1 MKADLPYMAFA
12 VALSLAACRET
23 PVEPEAEARRATPS
37 LAAAAGSWLTRANM
51 PSDRFG
57 VATVVVSDAQ
67 GRTTLYAIGGR
78 SPTSTAPYG
87 SGGFSTVQAYNSA
100 TNTWTA
106 RAPLPHVL
114 QYSNGA
120 VAINGKIYVSGGAT
134 GYKNYSDKLLVYDPA
149 ANTWTEKQPMPR
161 NTFEGTSAA
170 IDGKLYVLSSCH
182 QQEDCWNPVF
192 PDVSFY
198 RYTPPPTGGPSCRT
212 HRARIRT
219 SLGWPERSARSF
231 TWSGG
236 AYEGDNVVE
245 VYDPATNAWSTR
257 ASMGSVRSRSAGVA
271 VNGKLYVIAGYA
283 NGRAVPTTS
292 VYDPATN
299 AWKNLTP
306 APFTGGGRSAGR
318 VVVDGQV
325 RIDVVGGPR
334 PGNNRQFVP

>member
-1 MKADLPYMAFA
+1 MKAVLPHMALA

-23 PVEPEAEARRATPS
+23 PVEPEAEARPATPS

-57 VATVVVSDAQ
+57 VATAVVAGAQ
-67 GRTTLYAIGGR
+67 GRTTLYAIGGK

-87 SGGFSTVQAYNSA
+87 SGGLSTVQAYNSA
-100 TNTWTA
+100 TNTWTT

-134 GYKNYSDKLLVYDPA
+134 GYKNYSDELLVYDPA
-149 ANTWTEKQPMPR
+149 ANTWTQKQPMPR
-161 NTFEGTSAA
+161 TTFEGTSAA

-182 QQEDCWNPVF
+182 QQEDCWNPMF

-198 RYTPPPTGGPSCRT
+198 RYNPATDQWTELPIPPSQQPHIGGV
-212 HRARIRT
+212 AGAI
-219 SLGWPERSARSF
+219 GKKF
-231 TWSGG
+231 YVVGG
-236 AYEGDNVVE
+236 TYEGDNVLE
-245 VYDPATNAWSTR
+245 VYDPTTNAWSTR
-257 ASMGSVRSRSAGVA
+257 ASMGSVRSRSAGGA
-271 VNGKLYVIAGYA
+271 LNGKLYVIAGSA
-283 NGRAVPTTS
+283 NGQAVPTTS

-318 VVVDGQV
+318 VVVAGQV